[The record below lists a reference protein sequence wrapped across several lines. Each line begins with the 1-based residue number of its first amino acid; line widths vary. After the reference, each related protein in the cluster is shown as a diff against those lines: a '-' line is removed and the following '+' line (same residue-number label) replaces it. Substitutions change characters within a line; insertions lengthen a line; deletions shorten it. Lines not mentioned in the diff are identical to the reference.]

1 MDLVAM
7 HTLCE
12 LKTTAKVVMAAPTAN
27 GCIYIQTDG
36 RVYNLIPEMSLMM
49 SNIQNKLT
57 ASE

>member
-1 MDLVAM
+1 M